1 MIAQLTGRL
10 IEKKPDRVLI
20 DVQGV
25 GYQVQIPLSTFQ
37 ELGGPDSPVQLRIHT
52 HVREDALQLYGFLT
66 AQEKELFEHLIS
78 VSGVGPR
85 LALTLLSGLQCREV
99 IASIRNRDIA
109 RLTSIP
115 GIGKKTAERLVLELR
130 DKVEKIMLTAA
141 VVSPAAA
148 LQEDAV
154 SALVNLG
161 YARHIAEKAV
171 NAALGDNADP
181 PGVEAL
187 LRSALRRLVRE

>member
-20 DVQGV
+20 DVHGV

-99 IASIRNRDIA
+99 IASIQNRDIA

-130 DKVEKIMLTAA
+130 DKVEKIMLTAS
-141 VVSPAAA
+141 VVNPAAA